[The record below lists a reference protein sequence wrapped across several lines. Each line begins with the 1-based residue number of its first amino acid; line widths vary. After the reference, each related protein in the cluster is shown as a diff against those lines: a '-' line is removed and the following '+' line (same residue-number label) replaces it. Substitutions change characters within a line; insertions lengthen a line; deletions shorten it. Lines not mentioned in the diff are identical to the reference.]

1 MTSSRLVI
9 DAFAAE
15 FARYRMLAEKSA
27 SQISWADLRTPLDS
41 ETNSIAVIMKHVAG
55 NLRSRWTDPFT
66 TDGEKPWRDRDAEF
80 TDDFAS
86 REALLYTWTS
96 GWSPLTSLLAQ
107 ATDADLARIL
117 VIRAEPHTLALA
129 LARSAT
135 HTAYHVGQIVQ
146 ASRVLASRSNAP
158 WTTLTIPRGGSA
170 TFNASKFGTTG
181 STSGEA
187 PPPGI

>member
-1 MTSSRLVI
+1 MTAPRLVI

-15 FARYRMLAEKSA
+15 FARYRTLAEKST
-27 SQISWADLRTPLDS
+27 SQISWADLRTPLDP

-80 TDDFAS
+80 VDDFAS
-86 REALLYTWTS
+86 REGLTYAWVS
-96 GWSPLTSLLAQ
+96 GWSPLSSLLAS
-107 ATDADLARIL
+107 ATDADLDRVL
-117 VIRAEPHTLALA
+117 HIRAEPHTLALA
-129 LARSAT
+129 LTRSVA

-146 ASRVLASRSNAP
+146 ASRVLASRSSAP

-170 TFNASKFGTTG
+170 QFNVSKFGT
-181 STSGEA
+181 GESPSEENPTA
-187 PPPGI
+187 